1 MIDYESTIFN
11 NVHSVAS
18 PLCAKN
24 RFVSTPI
31 DSYTTLPAASLFE
44 MDSRTVVQRQ
54 SSTPAENISRVTYQ
68 LDVVAETK
76 AKCRQIF
83 KAIDDR
89 MIQLNFNRIS
99 ANYITYPENTKVV
112 RYVARYDAEIDQE
125 GNIYRSYY

>member
-1 MIDYESTIFN
+1 MIDYETTIFN

-24 RFVSTPI
+24 RFLSTPI
-31 DSYTTLPAASLFE
+31 DSYTALPAASLYE
-44 MDSRTVVQRQ
+44 MDSRTVYQRQ
-54 SSTPAENISRVTYQ
+54 SSVPKENFSRVTYQ

-89 MIQLNFNRIS
+89 MIQLNFSRES
-99 ANYITYPENTKVV
+99 ANYITYTDNMKVV
-112 RYVARYDAEIDQE
+112 RYVARYEAIVDPD

>member
-31 DSYTTLPAASLFE
+31 LSYTTLPAASLYE
-44 MDSRTVVQRQ
+44 LDSVSVRYRQ
-54 SSTPAENISRVTYQ
+54 SSTPVENFSMVTYQ

-89 MIQLNFNRIS
+89 MIQLNFNRVS
-99 ANYITYPENTKVV
+99 ANYITYPDNTKVV
-112 RYVARYDAEIDQE
+112 RYVARYDAEIDPE
-125 GNIYRSYY
+125 GNIYRVY